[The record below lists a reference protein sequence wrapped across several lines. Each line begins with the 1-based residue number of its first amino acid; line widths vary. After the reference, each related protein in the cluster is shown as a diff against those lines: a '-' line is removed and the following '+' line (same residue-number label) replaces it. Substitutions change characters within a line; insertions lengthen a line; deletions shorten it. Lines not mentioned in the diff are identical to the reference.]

1 MKKTKYLITV
11 ALLLAS
17 CGFAT
22 AAGGTSAAT
31 VICGVL
37 TNIQHLL
44 WAIAGG
50 LGVVVITLQGI
61 KWTGSA
67 EDPGARKSAKMG
79 IIHAVVGLIIVLLA
93 TWIVGMVFPFGA
105 CTGWASN

>member
-1 MKKTKYLITV
+1 MMKSRSFLAFGSLLMV
-11 ALLLAS
+11 AGYAAA
-17 CGFAT
+17 AT
-22 AAGGTSAAT
+22 GTSAAT

-79 IIHAVVGLIIVLLA
+79 VIHAVVGLIIVLLA
-93 TWIVGMVFPFGA
+93 TWIVGMVFPGGS
-105 CTGWASN
+105 CSGWASN